1 MATDGSRRIDGGMQP
16 KPAIFALSRASIARG
31 TGSSNPSPSSGE
43 SCELSVRQ
51 RQSAFVSGAGP
62 GLSPLLCTPGA
73 EPLALRRPECARVL
87 EVRIHLPP
95 AKSLLRTRFLMGMGF
110 RNAVFRS
117 YGAQPI
123 AGPSSSPT
131 IRPSRRSC
139 WGSGGSPLSWTASCG
154 RCASALSRTPSARR
168 SAASQCRRV
177 TAEAAGP
184 YFLSAR

>member
-1 MATDGSRRIDGGMQP
+1 LCSFRGDGLATAKKQEMTIAAAPGAAQSKWTKGS
-16 KPAIFALSRASIARG
+16 ARAR
-31 TGSSNPSPSSGE
+31 TGS
-43 SCELSVRQ
+43 CTTVTRLV
-51 RQSAFVSGAGP
+51 SALGVPIAVAG
-62 GLSPLLCTPGA
+62 S
-73 EPLALRRPECARVL
+73 LRRLPSQATGASKGATTQLHRARVL
-87 EVRIHLPP
+87 EVRIQSPP